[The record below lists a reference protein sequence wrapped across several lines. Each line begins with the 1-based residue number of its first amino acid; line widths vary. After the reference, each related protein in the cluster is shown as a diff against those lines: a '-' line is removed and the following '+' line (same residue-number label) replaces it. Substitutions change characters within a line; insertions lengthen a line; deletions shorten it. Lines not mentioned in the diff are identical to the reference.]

1 MYQWL
6 LFLHIGS
13 VLVFMLLH
21 GVQVTVTWKK
31 RWEPDPERNQ
41 ALFEAL
47 PSGVRTVRFPF
58 VAVVASGLTLVVF
71 LGIWTHWWI
80 WLSLL
85 LLIVI
90 WLTMWR
96 WGGGYYNLIQVAAER
111 AIAAAGT
118 PDELVALAVFQKARL
133 DWRTPA
139 MTSVGILG
147 TAAILWLM
155 IFKPF

>member
-6 LFLHIGS
+6 VFLHVGS

-31 RWEPDPERNQ
+31 RWEPDPTRNQ

-47 PSGVRTVRFPF
+47 PNGVRTLRLPII
-58 VAVVASGLTLVVF
+58 AVVATGLVLVAF
-71 LGIWTHWWI
+71 LGIWTQWWI
-80 WLSLL
+80 WLTLVIL
-85 LLIVI
+85 VAI

-96 WGGGYYNLIQVAAER
+96 WGGGYYNLIQAAADR

-118 PDELVALAVFQKARL
+118 PDESSSLAAFEKARL

-139 MTSVGILG
+139 MTIVGVGGI
-147 TAAILWLM
+147 AAILWLM
-155 IFKPF
+155 VFRPG